1 MKSFHTQ
8 MLRGNRL
15 TNDNICING
24 QSCLDK
30 LRPLPFYVDFPLLPS
45 AFYFY
50 SLPHSS
56 TLFPSP
62 PLLSPLKTSLDW
74 TMWLEAKHKKKNQKT
89 CVLFILSPLLTLM
102 REKPSQS
109 ILFYLHLSLCLHTL
123 QISFL
128 LSFPPSFRFFFLLL
142 PLSFLHTEHENHL
155 ITRGGTENVGRGE
168 GWFN

>member
-8 MLRGNRL
+8 MLRRNRL

-30 LRPLPFYVDFPLLPS
+30 LRPLPFYIDFPPLPS

-62 PLLSPLKTSLDW
+62 HFSPRW
-74 TMWLEAKHKKKNQKT
+74 KHPSTEQCGSKPNMKKKKT
-89 CVLFILSPLLTLM
+89 CFLFILSLLLTLM

-109 ILFYLHLSLCLHTL
+109 ILFCLHLSLCLHTL
-123 QISFL
+123 QISFF
-128 LSFPPSFRFFFLLL
+128 LSFPPSFRILFLLL
-142 PLSFLHTEHENHL
+142 PLSFQHIEHENHL
-155 ITRGGTENVGRGE
+155 ITRGGTEAVGRGE
-168 GWFN
+168 SWFN